1 EINKQ
6 MPELEKIAL
15 LREILE
21 QAEAS
26 LAQAKKVINEFLGVE
41 TKLNKP
47 KIGQKQ
53 ILEKVQELAAN
64 VGKSRIIQG
73 VFNGQS
79 MVAPDGTEYP
89 VPANYASKSKM
100 IQGDTL
106 KLTIAEDGSFIY
118 KQIGPIERKKVLGV
132 LSQSEDGEYQVIVEN
147 NKTYKVLLAS
157 VTYFKGE
164 AGDEVTLVVPA
175 SGDSEWGAIENILK
189 KNSLQDMVREKEDK
203 DAVPDQDQDQDGEKE
218 VVPGQIVDDLDS
230 ELEGLEGLVDD
241 EE

>member
-1 EINKQ
+1 

-26 LAQAKKVINEFLGVE
+26 LAQAKKVINEFLGGE
-41 TKLNKP
+41 IKPSKP

-64 VGKSRIIQG
+64 IGKSRIIQG

-79 MVAPDGTEYP
+79 MVAPDETEYP

-118 KQIGPIERKKVLGV
+118 KQIGPVERKKVLGV
-132 LSQSEDGEYQVIVEN
+132 LSQNEDGEYQVIVEN

-175 SGDSEWGAIENILK
+175 EGDSEWGAIENILK
-189 KNSLQDMVREKEDK
+189 KNSLRDMVLKKESE
-203 DAVPDQDQDQDGEKE
+203 DAIPGPEQDGEKE

>member
-1 EINKQ
+1 

-64 VGKSRIIQG
+64 IGKSRIIQG

>member
-1 EINKQ
+1 

-241 EE
+241 DE

>member
-1 EINKQ
+1 

>member
-1 EINKQ
+1 

-21 QAEAS
+21 QAESS
-26 LAQAKKVINEFLGVE
+26 LAQAKQVINEFLGGDS
-41 TKLNKP
+41 
-47 KIGQKQ
+47 KIKKSKIDQKQ
-53 ILEKVQELAAN
+53 IMEKVQELATSS
-64 VGKSRIIQG
+64 GKSRIIQG

-106 KLTIAEDGSFIY
+106 KLTISEDGSFIY

-132 LSQSEDGEYQVIVEN
+132 LSQNEDGEYQVIVEN

-164 AGDEVTLVVPA
+164 SGDEVTLVVPA

-189 KNSLQDMVREKEDK
+189 KNSLQDMVQKKESK
-203 DAVPDQDQDQDGEKE
+203 EAVPEQEEDQDGEKE